1 MLFRREAF
9 RQLKRGL
16 GPMPGVRALPLSAPK
31 GRPLPRGGLFP
42 RRRGAASGQGRGP
55 VKAFRGATDASISQ
69 KRFLRLA
76 LGRTA
81 VSGFSTKKAIS
92 RLRRPF
98 AADDGAQNRRFE
110 QASDGRHGKARSFF
124 VCGDAAAAP
133 EDGASDHGIVLFV
146 SRGTFR
152 PPQEGMARCTA
163 QATNPKTPERFFT
176 ELSFGMALRGL
187 RSHGLRRFLFL
198 PGPL

>member
-1 MLFRREAF
+1 
-9 RQLKRGL
+9 
-16 GPMPGVRALPLSAPK
+16 MPPS
-31 GRPLPRGGLFP
+31 
-42 RRRGAASGQGRGP
+42 
-55 VKAFRGATDASISQ
+55 VKSVFCAR
-69 KRFLRLA
+69 A

-81 VSGFSTKKAIS
+81 GCGFSTKKALP

-133 EDGASDHGIVLFV
+133 EDGASDHGLALFAF
-146 SRGTFR
+146 RGTFR
-152 PPQEGMARCTA
+152 PPEEGMTRYTV
-163 QATNPKTPERFFT
+163 QATNPKTPEGLFA

-187 RSHGLRRFLFL
+187 RSHGLRHFLFL
-198 PGPL
+198 CGTR